1 MLLIQGEDPSV
12 LLNGICTLLVTHCF
26 LLSEPGR
33 ELRAILS
40 GVAFLLAEETLHI
53 RRGCCSFFVACLCS
67 FLCFFFA
74 LVFAL
79 LFTLAFAFVLT
90 FAFHER
96 VDFHWRGVVPVRY
109 APLSVRLMRRFPL
122 TFVSFTSLQPRRVQT
137 NMPPPFWIL
146 WAVCQYCCFNR
157 VLKRV

>member
-109 APLSVRLMRRFPL
+109 APLSVRLMRRFPTHFCEL
-122 TFVSFTSLQPRRVQT
+122 H
-137 NMPPPFWIL
+137 IL
-146 WAVCQYCCFNR
+146 AASSRSDQHASAILDLVGCVP
-157 VLKRV
+157 VLLF